1 MNLKV
6 SKMYKHSTGKP
17 AFTIPW
23 ETDGGFH
30 EVNDALSINYSAKMS
45 MQTRGNT

>member
-6 SKMYKHSTGKP
+6 FKMYKHFTGKQ

-30 EVNDALSINYSAKMS
+30 GVNDALSINYLAKIS